1 MRLFKRFLMPL
12 VPSLWWTFLLLLRTC
27 RPLSTAIPKRV
38 IIVGGGVGGL
48 ASAARIASS
57 ALEEQIE
64 VLIVE
69 KNGQLGG
76 RCGSFSVSTA
86 KGEFR
91 HERGPSLLLL
101 KDVYLDLFRD
111 CSNNQKNASHY
122 GLEMAQ
128 CAPAYQVVFED
139 GDRIELG
146 FPSGS
151 QQHQD
156 AERYSRLK
164 MDGYEPNGATKWD
177 DYMRTMAAFLDCGLP
192 NFIEERLN
200 LMSFPA
206 FVMEALRD
214 GARAWPLK
222 PHSDVLDA
230 MFESPK
236 MKAMASFQ
244 NLYVGL
250 EPYRNDDQLGGGIL
264 RKTAPAVFGLL
275 AAIELHPEKGGV
287 YAPVGGFEAVTDALE
302 RLVRELDVEIRCDT
316 TVTKVNDQGVFVI
329 HGESNT
335 FIPADLIIINA
346 DLPFATE
353 TLLKDTNMERYDWN
367 DNFDYSSGVIAFHWS
382 VDKELTD
389 LNTHNVFMTAES
401 TERAKNSWRVLRNE
415 QSNLAELE
423 PFNFYVHRASKTDPT
438 AAPSGCDAILVLV
451 PCSTLARN
459 PEWAKLPRAEAIEL
473 YKQQFDEDLIRQTR
487 KAVLRRLSAIP
498 SLKGLE
504 EHLLD
509 EVVDTPATY
518 AEQYNVAAGTPF
530 ALSHGLSQL
539 SLTRP
544 GSSFREYSNVLFVGA
559 SSRPGNGVPLV
570 LIGAKILA
578 EKALS
583 KLALRRSSKR
593 LFDQDAKR

>member
-1 MRLFKRFLMPL
+1 M
-12 VPSLWWTFLLLLRTC
+12 
-27 RPLSTAIPKRV
+27 
-38 IIVGGGVGGL
+38 

-57 ALEEQIE
+57 ARDEQIE
-64 VLIVE
+64 VLLFE

-76 RCGSFSVSTA
+76 RCGSFYVSTTR
-86 KGEFR
+86 GDFR

-111 CSNNQKNASHY
+111 CSNNQKNASQY

-128 CAPAYQVVFED
+128 CSPAYQVVFED

-146 FPSGS
+146 FPSES

-156 AERYSRLK
+156 DEYRSRLK
-164 MDGYEPNGATKWD
+164 MNGYEPNGATKWD
-177 DYMRTMAAFLDCGLP
+177 DYMRTMAAYLDCGLP

-200 LMSFPA
+200 LMPFPA
-206 FVMEALRD
+206 FVVEALRD

-230 MFESPK
+230 MFESTK

-250 EPYRNDDQLGGGIL
+250 EPYRNDNQLGGGIL

-275 AAIELHPEKGGV
+275 AAIELHPTKGV
-287 YAPVGGFEAVTDALE
+287 VHAPIGGFEAVTNALE
-302 RLVRELDVEIRCDT
+302 RLVLDLGVEIRCDT
-316 TVTKVNDQGVFVI
+316 TVTKVNDQGVFAI
-329 HGESNT
+329 HDESHA
-335 FIPADLIIINA
+335 FIPADLVIINA

-353 TLLKDTNMERYDWN
+353 TLLKDTNLERYDWN

-382 VDKELTD
+382 VDKELSD

-423 PFNFYVHRASKTDPT
+423 PCNFYVHRASKTDPT

-451 PCSTLARN
+451 PCSTLTRN
-459 PEWAKLPRAEAIEL
+459 HEWAKLPRAEALEL
-473 YKQQFDEDLIRQTR
+473 YKQQFDEDFISQTR

-504 EHLLD
+504 NHLLD

-518 AEQYNVAAGTPF
+518 ADQYNVAAGTPF

-544 GSSFREYSNVLFVGA
+544 GSSSKDYPNVLFVGA

-570 LIGAKILA
+570 LIGAKIVA

-583 KLALRRSSKR
+583 KLALRKSAIR
-593 LFDQDAKR
+593 LLDHDAEQ